1 MAIGV
6 SEPNYELPSRGDSLA
21 EQVHRQLC
29 AAILSGSFAPDE
41 RITIRRLAEELHVSA
56 TPAREA
62 VLRLISDGVLQA
74 TERNAIVVPARTE
87 AEIEE
92 IFEIRRNL
100 EGGLAAKAA
109 TLMDDSDLNF
119 LTQTQG
125 VFLEALAAQ
134 DYKEVLRLNAQFH
147 FRIYRRAGLPVH
159 LKIVEGLWLRIGP
172 TLRYMY
178 PILQADRSR
187 RRRHEDIIERAQA
200 HDADGLRA
208 AILADLDTSE
218 KALHRYL
225 GQSVVEPRRRRVV
238 SVR

>member
-1 MAIGV
+1 M
-6 SEPNYELPSRGDSLA
+6 SELVYEPPSRGEPLA

-41 RITIRRLAEELHVSA
+41 RITIRRLANELQVSA

-62 VLRLISDGVLQA
+62 VLRLISDGVLRT

-87 AEIEE
+87 AEIRE
-92 IFEIRRNL
+92 IFEIRRGL
-100 EGGLAAKAA
+100 EGTLAAKAA
-109 TLMDDSDLNF
+109 SLLDAADLTF
-119 LTQTQG
+119 LLETQE
-125 VFLEALAAQ
+125 VFLKVLAAQ
-134 DYKEVLRLNAQFH
+134 DYKEVLRYNAQFH

-159 LKIVEGLWLRIGP
+159 LRIVEGLWLRIGP

-178 PILQADRSR
+178 PILQADRGR

-208 AILADLDTSE
+208 AIIADLDTSE
-218 KALHRYL
+218 KAIRRYF
-225 GQSVVEPRRRRVV
+225 GQPVVASRRPGVV
-238 SVR
+238 AAR